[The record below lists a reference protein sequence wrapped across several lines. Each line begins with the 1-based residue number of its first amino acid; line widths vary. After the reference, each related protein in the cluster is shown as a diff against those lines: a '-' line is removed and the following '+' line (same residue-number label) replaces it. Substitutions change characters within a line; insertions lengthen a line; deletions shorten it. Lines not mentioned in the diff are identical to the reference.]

1 MIEVK
6 KLNEIFSQIKEYWQP
21 HIVGELNGQH
31 VKAAKFKGKFPMH
44 KHNDEDEMFLV
55 IKGEIQ
61 IEFEDTTKT
70 IGEGEFIVIT
80 KGIDHSP
87 ISEEEAHVLL
97 FEPIS
102 TLNTGNTENEY
113 THKDLKKL

>member
-6 KLNEIFSQIKEYWQP
+6 KLDEIFTQIKEYWQP
-21 HIVGELNGQH
+21 HIVGTLNGQH
-31 VKAAKFKGKFPMH
+31 VKAAKFKGLFPKH
-44 KHNDEDEMFLV
+44 KHDDEDEMFLV

-70 IGEGEFIVIT
+70 IGEGEFIVIP
-80 KGIDHSP
+80 KGTYHSP
-87 ISEEEAHVLL
+87 RSEKESHVILL
-97 FEPIS
+97 EPIS
-102 TLNTGNTENEY
+102 TLNTSNTENEY